1 MLEELI
7 VSENKLQ
14 DMPHSIATMAMLR
27 VLKLQNNDLRSIPFE
42 LVDVVTLEELDF
54 SGNPGLKTVPK
65 LWQGDTDSVL
75 FVCKIHRGR
84 LSNSLWLPQM
94 CPTHL
99 TLTRLDRL
107 PVPNVGNHFLKHRP
121 YQALAVSGTRTVAH
135 EGTAALSFCPL
146 NACCNCRH
154 ASHILGANCSFE
166 KWNRKY
172 EKGHASIYA

>member
-84 LSNSLWLPQM
+84 LSNSL
-94 CPTHL
+94 
-99 TLTRLDRL
+99 
-107 PVPNVGNHFLKHRP
+107 
-121 YQALAVSGTRTVAH
+121 
-135 EGTAALSFCPL
+135 
-146 NACCNCRH
+146 
-154 ASHILGANCSFE
+154 
-166 KWNRKY
+166 
-172 EKGHASIYA
+172 